1 MFKKSFLS
9 LVLALT
15 SMMSANAQN
24 ANECIVDATLNG
36 VPDGTEMVA
45 VLAATHRD
53 EKPLAK
59 GVVKGGKLTL
69 TIPVTGARFIG
80 VGPENG
86 AFTFTLMTKGGEKVQ
101 VSLDAKPF
109 KDGVNNGFD
118 TSNLKITS
126 SAMNDEY
133 QAKIGSVKKML
144 DKMYADYHQH
154 HQAIRDQI
162 AAAWKAKDTLLVKKL
177 KASEEFQSF
186 ADEESSFFKTVES
199 SYDKLYTDNKDSW
212 WGPFAM
218 LNTMSYF
225 TKDNKKEWALFSETA
240 KNSFY
245 GQCLNEQINPKS
257 FEGESLPQF
266 RRMALK

>member
-1 MFKKSFLS
+1 
-9 LVLALT
+9 
-15 SMMSANAQN
+15 
-24 ANECIVDATLNG
+24 
-36 VPDGTEMVA
+36 
-45 VLAATHRD
+45 
-53 EKPLAK
+53 
-59 GVVKGGKLTL
+59 
-69 TIPVTGARFIG
+69 
-80 VGPENG
+80 
-86 AFTFTLMTKGGEKVQ
+86 MTKGGEKVQ

-199 SYDKLYTDNKDSW
+199 RS
-212 WGPFAM
+212 
-218 LNTMSYF
+218 
-225 TKDNKKEWALFSETA
+225 
-240 KNSFY
+240 
-245 GQCLNEQINPKS
+245 
-257 FEGESLPQF
+257 
-266 RRMALK
+266 